1 MVRLPQ
7 TSCGRI
13 EVDLYQLTGSLAAIL
28 ALAGIARWLKLGESR
43 IADADTACRM
53 AEEALVAFHARAA
66 MVGTDGAAAVVAGS
80 TGIALLKRH
89 GAQVAVRR
97 LIPPLSLREAVEG
110 VTIDSGERWFG
121 SVTLFGV
128 LADEVRGLEASL
140 TRV

>member
-1 MVRLPQ
+1 MDP
-7 TSCGRI
+7 
-13 EVDLYQLTGSLAAIL
+13 YQIGGSLVAIL
-28 ALAGIARWLKLGESR
+28 ALAWIARWLKLGESR
-43 IADADTACRM
+43 IDSAETACRM
-53 AEEALVAFHARAA
+53 AEEALVAFEARAA
-66 MVGTDGAAAVVAGS
+66 VVGTDGAAAVVAGS

-121 SVTLFGV
+121 SITLFGV
-128 LADEVRGLEASL
+128 LADEVRRLEAPL

>member
-1 MVRLPQ
+1 MSWTQIL
-7 TSCGRI
+7 
-13 EVDLYQLTGSLAAIL
+13 LSLAAIL
-28 ALAGIARWLKLGESR
+28 ALALVARWLKLGESR
-43 IADADTACRM
+43 ISDAATACRM
-53 AEEALVAFHARAA
+53 AEDALVAFRARAA
-66 MVGTDGAAAVVAGS
+66 LVATDGSAALVAGS

-97 LIPPLSLREAVEG
+97 LLPPLRLSEAVEG

-121 SVTLFGV
+121 RVTLFGV